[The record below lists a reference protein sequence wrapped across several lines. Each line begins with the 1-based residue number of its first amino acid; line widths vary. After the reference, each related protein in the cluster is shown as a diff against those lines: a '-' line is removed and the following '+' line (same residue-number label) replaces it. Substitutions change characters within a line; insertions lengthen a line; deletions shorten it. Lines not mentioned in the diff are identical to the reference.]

1 MTTQVVA
8 RKRLTAKQEAFSV
21 YYFKFRDPD
30 KAAILAGYSRKTAAV
45 IASQNLN
52 KVNIRKRLAELGA
65 KVESDAVGTVS
76 ERKKRLTAMY
86 RADFD
91 IATITPAH
99 ILTAIAEQNKMERI
113 GTTDDKPQYNDN
125 RQYNIIIQGDDN
137 KAKLQQL
144 LSGEKPKTIEAVR

>member
-1 MTTQVVA
+1 
-8 RKRLTAKQEAFSV
+8 
-21 YYFKFRDPD
+21 
-30 KAAILAGYSRKTAAV
+30 
-45 IASQNLN
+45 
-52 KVNIRKRLAELGA
+52 
-65 KVESDAVGTVS
+65 
-76 ERKKRLTAMY
+76 MY